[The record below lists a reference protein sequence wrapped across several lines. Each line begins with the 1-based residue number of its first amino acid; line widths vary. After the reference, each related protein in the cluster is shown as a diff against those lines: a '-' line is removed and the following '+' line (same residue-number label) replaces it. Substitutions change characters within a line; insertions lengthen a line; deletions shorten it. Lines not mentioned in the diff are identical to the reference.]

1 MTERE
6 CTLKT
11 LCCVRESGTGGR
23 VLGDVALEA
32 HRTGKLI
39 EHRCGCR
46 GRGSG
51 GGLPSSVG
59 KGFSGGGER
68 LVELGRV
75 GCRIL

>member
-1 MTERE
+1 M
-6 CTLKT
+6 

-23 VLGDVALEA
+23 VLCDVPLET

-39 EHRCGCR
+39 ECRCGCR
-46 GRGSG
+46 GQGSRGG
-51 GGLPSSVG
+51 VQSSVG